1 MNSLD
6 LKEDKQ
12 VERESMEFDVVIVG
26 AGPAG
31 LSTACRLM
39 QIAQEKNQELMVCV
53 VEKGSEVG
61 AHILSGAVF
70 ETRALDELFP
80 DWKEKG
86 APLNTPVK
94 ADNIYWLNNEKKGTK
109 IPAFMTPKTMHN
121 EGNYIVSMGNVCRWL
136 AEQAEEL
143 GVEIFPGFAASDI
156 LFNEDGSVGGVITGD
171 MGIDKEGKPK
181 DSFMP
186 GMELKAKYT
195 VFAEGCRGHLGKQLI
210 AKFELDKGQ
219 SPQHYGIGFKEIW
232 DIDPAKH
239 QEGLVVHTAGWPMA
253 DSTGGS
259 YLYHAENNQV
269 FVGLILDLNYSN
281 THLSPFDEFQRL
293 KHHPVFKQYL
303 EGGKRV
309 SYGARALAK
318 GGVNSLPKMT
328 FPGGLLV
335 GCDAGTLNFAKI
347 KGNHTAMKSG
357 LIAAETLMEVLSQ
370 TDAAASQELT
380 EYTQKFKDSWLY
392 DELFRSR
399 NFGPALHKFGTF
411 MGGAFNTLEQNWCKG
426 NLPFTLKDDKADHEQ
441 LNKTQDC
448 VKIDYPKP
456 DNVLSFD
463 KLSSVFLSNT
473 NHEEEQPCHL
483 KLKDSAVPIIVN
495 LAYYDEPAQRYCP
508 AGVYEIIE
516 SELGEKQLQINA
528 QNCVH
533 CKTCDIKDLT
543 QNINWVVPEGAGG
556 PNYPNM

>member
-1 MNSLD
+1 
-6 LKEDKQ
+6 
-12 VERESMEFDVVIVG
+12 MEFDVVIVG

-39 QIAQEKNQELMVCV
+39 QIAQEKDQELMVCV

-70 ETRALDELFP
+70 EPRALNELFP

-86 APLNTPVK
+86 APLNTPVT
-94 ADNIYWLNNEKKGTK
+94 ADDIYWLNNETKGTK
-109 IPAFMTPKTMHN
+109 IPSFMSPKTMHN
-121 EGNYIVSMGNVCRWL
+121 DGNYIVSMGNVCRWL
-136 AEQAEEL
+136 AEQAEAL
-143 GVEIFPGFAASDI
+143 GVEIFPGFAASEV
-156 LFNEDGSVGGVITGD
+156 LYNEDGSVAGVITGD
-171 MGIDKEGKPK
+171 MGLDEEGKPK

-210 AKFELDKGQ
+210 EKFALDKGQ

-232 DIDPAKH
+232 DIDPEKH
-239 QEGLVVHTAGWPMA
+239 QEGLVVHTAGWPITDA
-253 DSTGGS
+253 TGGS
-259 YLYHAENNQV
+259 YLYHGENNQV
-269 FVGLILDLNYSN
+269 LVGLILDLNYSN

-309 SYGARALAK
+309 SYGARAIAK
-318 GGVNSLPKMT
+318 GGFNSLPKMT

-357 LIAAETLMEVLSQ
+357 LLAAETIMEALTEV
-370 TDAAASQELT
+370 DAAPSQELVN
-380 EYTQKFKDSWLY
+380 YTQKFKESWLY

-411 MGGAFNTLEQNWCKG
+411 MGGAYNTLEQNWFRG
-426 NLPFTLKDDKADHEQ
+426 NLPFNFKDDVADHVLLKKAE
-441 LNKTQDC
+441 DC

-456 DNVLSFD
+456 DGVLSFD

-483 KLKDSAVPIIVN
+483 KLKDSSIPIQVN
-495 LAYYDEPAQRYCP
+495 LPQYDEPAQRYCP

-516 SELGEKQLQINA
+516 TEQGDKQLQINA

-533 CKTCDIKDLT
+533 CKTCDIKDPT
-543 QNINWVVPEGAGG
+543 QNITWVVPEGAGG